1 MAVNDSRSYL
11 PIRFNSNYSENF
23 DEIINCQ
30 ITNRKSDSGLIDRNK
45 PMLRPRAGSYRIG
58 NELISTYVSTTAYA
72 IWDFVEYQGV
82 TYKALAATTGSTPS
96 STNVNW
102 SVVTQWN
109 VDGIFYTDRSRTRR
123 MYRVWNKKLWYLNGT
138 TWTQLKDLQT
148 DSVKLQIQ
156 RLPINLSWA
165 LPTSYTTPSTATTT
179 ERVRKDASDTGGAS
193 NIGKILMVTSGTY
206 KWAFA
211 SITDYVSGTSEY
223 VTWWAG
229 IITALP
235 ASVTYV
241 VCDTLWDC
249 LQICRWYESNSSFNN
264 DIYFNGIIEQTQY
277 QGFATAALRLVSALW
292 PTEWIRRSASYLN
305 KVWSFSGATLFYSG
319 WLPWNPFFYDFTGAI
334 SVGWAW
340 EIIDIFPFKN
350 RLIVIG
356 TSFIYALN
364 SSLTFDKLVD
374 AYGGILNGVVSTGED
389 VYIVT
394 TQWTLISIN
403 ETISW
408 FVELKN
414 IARDVDNYIKDFKA
428 NVSAA
433 FDGRYMYIYWDSWTI
448 WTWVICVYDIRY
460 KFWSI
465 FSGIYPVKIIP
476 EQSTVYVFDNNSD
489 VVRALSLLYTTD
501 VLVGTGRSA
510 NVSQLLSLK
519 EIDRWDIF
527 TMHSMMELYF
537 SFENYSQ
544 SVNIDTYMG
553 IDGKNAKKNTVK
565 FDIAEIPIANAYIG
579 NNIVGNNEFG
589 GQQMLQEISVPL
601 IRKVMYK
608 SDHANIWKV
617 YISGSDGSFFYLN
630 AIDIEISNHWD
641 PKQYFGSVQTK

>member
-45 PMLRPRAGSYRIG
+45 PMIRPRAGSYRIG

-72 IWDFVEYQGV
+72 IWDFVEYLWV

-109 VDGIFYTDRSRTRR
+109 VDGIFYTDRARVRR

-138 TWTQLKDLQT
+138 TWTQIKDLQT
-148 DSVKLQIQ
+148 DSVKLQVQ
-156 RLPINLSWA
+156 RIPMMLSGGT
-165 LPTSYTTPSTATTT
+165 PTEYTTGTASTAA
-179 ERVRKDASDTGGAS
+179 EKVRKAPADGWAAA
-193 NIGKILMVTSGTY
+193 NVGKILIVTNGIY

-211 SITDYVSGTSEY
+211 PIIDYNSGSSEY
-223 VTWWAG
+223 TTGWAG

-235 ASVTYV
+235 ATATYRIF
-241 VCDTLWDC
+241 DTMWDA
-249 LQICRWYESNSSFNN
+249 LQVCRWYESNSSYN
-264 DIYFNGIIEQTQY
+264 DDLYFDGITELTHFQWY
-277 QGFATAALRLVSALW
+277 ATTTLRKVLALW
-292 PTEWIRRSASYLN
+292 PTEGIRRSASYLN
-305 KVWSFSGATLFYSG
+305 KVWTFNGSTLYYSG
-319 WLPWNPFFYDFTGAI
+319 GLPWNPFFYDFTGALTL
-334 SVGWAW
+334 GWAW
-340 EIIDIFPFKN
+340 EVIDIFPFKN

-394 TQWTLISIN
+394 TQGTLISIN

-433 FDGRYMYIYWDSWTI
+433 FDGRYMYIYGDSGTI
-448 WTWVICVYDIRY
+448 GTGVICVYDIRY

-489 VVRALSLLYTTD
+489 VVRALTLLYTTD

-544 SVNIDTYMG
+544 SVNIDTYMW
-553 IDGKNAKKNTVK
+553 IDGKNGKKNTVR
-565 FDIAEIPIANAYIG
+565 FDIAEVPIANAYIG
-579 NNIVGNNEFG
+579 NNLVGNNEFG
-589 GQQMLQEISVPL
+589 EQQMLQEISVPL

-617 YISGSDGSFFYLN
+617 YISGIDGSFFYLN